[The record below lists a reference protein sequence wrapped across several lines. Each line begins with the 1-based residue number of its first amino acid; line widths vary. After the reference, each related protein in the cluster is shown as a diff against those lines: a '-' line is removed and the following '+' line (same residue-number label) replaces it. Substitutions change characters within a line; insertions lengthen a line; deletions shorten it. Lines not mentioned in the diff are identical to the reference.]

1 MLTLTAKDGGYLR
14 FELLNDDQLQVFSQD
29 LIDSADSTNTKNVV
43 KLEVKRP
50 AQIGVSTV
58 FPNSET
64 CSCSTVDVLHGIIY
78 EGSSMPKVSQLL
90 LVVDYFCSV
99 YKRNMD
105 CFKIGLKLKL

>member
-1 MLTLTAKDGGYLR
+1 MLSLTAKDGVYVR

-64 CSCSTVDVLHGIIY
+64 CSCSTVDVLG
-78 EGSSMPKVSQLL
+78 ESWNNL
-90 LVVDYFCSV
+90 
-99 YKRNMD
+99 
-105 CFKIGLKLKL
+105 